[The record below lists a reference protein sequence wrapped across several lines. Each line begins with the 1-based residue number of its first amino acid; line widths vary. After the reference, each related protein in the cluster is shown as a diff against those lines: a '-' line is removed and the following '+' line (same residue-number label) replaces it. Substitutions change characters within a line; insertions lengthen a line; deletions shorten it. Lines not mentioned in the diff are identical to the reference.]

1 MNEGMER
8 ALKRMEIPYDVFFYP
23 LQLRD
28 WEKNDDFQEKLDQRL
43 ATGKYDAVLSVN
55 FTPLI
60 SEVCGQ
66 RGVLYYSW
74 IYDSPIHIR
83 DLDTMRRPCNRIY
96 DFDRGQVLE
105 YRRQGIDVR
114 HMPLA
119 VDTDAYEKAIAV
131 ADARKFTSEISFA
144 GSLYQNEYPNFKV
157 FLSEYLRGYLDG
169 IINAQMNVYGA
180 YLIPDL
186 ITDDLLARV
195 NEEYAGMAKDDY
207 QVRKRVLEM
216 MLSAE
221 VTSRERYLSLAL
233 LSSHFSVDLYSASK
247 DERLDKVNAK
257 GYVDGDRELPAVY
270 ENSKIN
276 LNITAK
282 CIRTGISLRALEILG
297 CGGFLLSNY
306 QEEMAEFLA
315 PGEDCVL
322 YESVEDLYEK
332 AAYYLSHEEER
343 KRVAAAGLECAK
355 RDFTFDDR
363 LRRML
368 ILHEG
373 D

>member
-1 MNEGMER
+1 MNEGMKR
-8 ALKRMEIPYDVFFYP
+8 ALRRLEIPYDVFFYP

-43 ATGKYDAVLSVN
+43 AGGEYDAVLSVN

-60 SEVCGQ
+60 SDVCGQ
-66 RGVLYYSW
+66 RDVLYYSW
-74 IYDSPIHIR
+74 IYDSPVHIR
-83 DLDTMRRPCNRIY
+83 DLDTMRQPCNRIY

-119 VDTDAYEKAIAV
+119 VDTDVFEKAIA
-131 ADARKFTSEISFA
+131 ASDAQKYSGDISFV
-144 GSLYQNEYPNFKV
+144 GSLYQTEYPNFRAL
-157 FLSEYLRGYLDG
+157 LSEYLRGYLDG
-169 IINAQMNVYGA
+169 IINAQMKVYGG
-180 YLIPDL
+180 YLIPEL

-195 NEEYAGMAKDDY
+195 NEEYAKAATDGYRM
-207 QVRKRVLEM
+207 RKRVLET
-216 MLSAE
+216 MLATE
-221 VTSRERYLSLAL
+221 ATGRERCLSLSL
-233 LSSHFSVDLYSASK
+233 LSSHFSVNLYSGSK
-247 DERLDKVNAK
+247 GERLNKVRAC
-257 GYVDGDRELPAVY
+257 GYADYDSEMPAIFA
-270 ENSKIN
+270 NSKIN
-276 LNITAK
+276 LNISLK
-282 CIRTGISLRALEILG
+282 CIRTGIPLRAIDILG

-322 YESVEDLYEK
+322 YESTEDLYEK

-343 KRVAAAGLECAK
+343 KRIAAAGLERAK

-368 ILHEG
+368 ILH
-373 D
+373 